1 MTDATT
7 GRTFYVD
14 HVNKVTTWV
23 RPVIMSGGS
32 GQSAPPPPASASA
45 SASAPSSGNTGPR
58 SGFGFNLPDTSSS
71 SVAAPPGGS
80 NANNNQRSSQSYR
93 GASASSAT
101 NRNSYGSD
109 YGDYGGGDY
118 GNSTG
123 GGHYDDYYGGGND
136 GGGGGASSP
145 LASAHHLSH
154 TTVPDSSSQNY
165 YALPSNMTHSSVSAF
180 TTVHVPDSLRTQC
193 PSCNNV
199 FSLTLRRHHCRL
211 CGDVYCD
218 ACSNNRV
225 ELPLEGEEYRRAVRV
240 CDLCLEDVERGN
252 YFSLRRYLTP
262 LVLYD
267 PSAAGANLSASMH
280 GGGGGSIYDGF
291 ETSEDGEKTHAI
303 TASQVSA
310 ALAALAAD
318 FDSYLMDSTT
328 ISSKL
333 TISPDV
339 LVPAICRH
347 LCHSNDGSSAAE
359 GIVDQAARALSSLL
373 SLGNVSGD
381 GMWARTVFSQD
392 GNADVSITGKE
403 VLDSILKLLEW
414 SGTAARTLAVQEQA
428 MRSIFYLTDT
438 STIKGL
444 YTSSKEEGG
453 MGFGSGV
460 GGQIYDAGGLLD
472 DETAGGR
479 PDDDMSERDIAWRL
493 DTHRTLR
500 ACLDHTT
507 TSSSPSLQR
516 WAAAAIRNLIAEDRR
531 RACGA
536 IAACASQ
543 GGGALLKYDSFTNSS
558 LVETGGVMILSS
570 LISSDDADTRA
581 HAIAAL
587 SATIATTRGVQ
598 ASLDMLSEVTGAGAA
613 PSTTSDANV
622 VRSVLQGGGLG
633 PSLAQLLLSADDS
646 VAKMGLAFAASLVG
660 PILDNPKGTTG
671 SVRPAV
677 SAGTLFDDD
686 EDGMEAYREAALN
699 LCTSGGVLPSLLS
712 LLRSGRGSSHG
723 SLNPSRPMELRKTAM
738 LVLAAVSQALRYLG
752 GQWVFDYIEKNHRG
766 VMGLPDDL
774 PTETAEKVLR
784 AISNFEKEGVAELAY
799 STVLQSGSSL
809 GGSGSRDSPGS
820 HLAEAASVILSGM
833 AQISPATIDYLA
845 RENAVMQM
853 LRTCGENSGMMKP
866 SSLRGDWCPR
876 SLGLLQVISSVV
888 DKIWKFSRRNQ
899 SEDLTDSTSP
909 AVDLLVSLL
918 DAGSAPL
925 LARIV
930 ATKIEYHVQS
940 KAVGTIL
947 LKVAACEIVASMF
960 GIVRDDASGIAGG
973 RLYTAIDDAGGGG
986 YGGRQRQDLTTGC
999 ISLLQSTSVHMQRYG
1014 GGDIPLPALSRA
1026 CLLAVGSICGAAI
1039 FGGQVF
1045 KASDFAIPPEDEFT
1059 SRRRDACVAVCAFMM
1074 GTDSSAALPSMLVGS
1089 YGEES
1094 VLPAMRLALA
1104 LVQNGPMNV
1113 HAQVGQSGILIPITD
1128 ILKNALIEGERY
1140 PFSASISLVRFC
1152 GPHVST
1158 SGTKDSASLASIRDA
1173 VRTISSV
1180 LLIEESADGEEEQVE
1195 TLKQLKTES
1204 IFALEA
1210 LSTNTSL
1217 WAAISQHSVPAVS
1230 QYLLDYDTWHEDDA
1244 PRQAVLCAAL
1254 RVIQRII
1261 PLPSHAVAAAR
1272 AGLGTSLAKVI
1283 TGKIDKNDPNDKS
1296 SASDRRRAL
1305 IRERE
1310 RREQKVGPGSDDD
1323 VQKIALEVLHT
1334 LASQG
1339 AARRGDEKGSLGLY
1353 HCGAV
1358 GAVCYL
1364 LSSRATAP
1372 DESAGPASP
1381 AQQGAALGSQETIA
1395 KLGLE
1400 FLLYLL
1406 ADLETPLP
1414 PNDPYNG
1421 AENQRSEALA
1431 FVDVVGRKVRF
1442 IRCLVATMLQTEIG
1456 LNITGSNGNKEK
1468 EESST
1473 FVVAPLYGPPLIL
1486 FEGSCGGFPDPQ
1498 QAAVSVLFSIASL
1511 CCTNRES
1518 KQSETFWETFL
1529 MREERSLVRKE
1540 TQQATAVAACALF
1553 LNILMDEEGGIC
1565 VPRDSIRETY
1575 YIDASLP
1582 LVRKKLLEGLLMSI
1596 SGAFETLA
1604 ESEDITST
1612 APLLS
1617 LLRQFHVPETCLA
1630 LCASPGLIEPAS
1642 QIVERSMELY
1652 SEELIPSVVT
1662 DKNSLRALFDSLNR
1676 RIGGAET
1683 KRASTQIRRLNCQI
1697 LSHAADQGTLGP
1709 AVDRLGL
1716 RTQAVAA
1723 LTAACLV
1730 DGEDPGAQSF
1740 DDDDLVDIDVP
1751 LLCLRSLIAVFSVP
1765 PKNSDSLAN
1774 GGGDHRLYLSSAEAT
1789 AVAST
1794 LGRKISEMVLARF
1807 QRHHDGDDDSIDS
1820 EDEAGH
1826 KSITDAPEIRLLCA
1840 LASNKEALP
1849 DLCKNNGLQALSLVA
1864 TEGDL
1869 SAIEAMHEACKDDP
1883 SVILQVEGH
1892 VSVMNVLVNTPGQ
1905 KQNQGKV
1912 AVDTACLEILA
1923 TLCGET
1929 EQGRLAVADADE
1941 CTLCISYA
1949 IECIQGGC
1957 SDGDEATGQGSE
1969 DNADEEK
1976 EEKSENDVPAVVV
1989 TTPSIQD
1996 DRGQRKL
2003 QLAAFSFLAELVR
2016 VEKHRS
2022 SFFSMQD
2029 LLESSSKLVSR
2040 SEPTELQYSAIKF
2053 LSALAPYATSSSTE
2067 LFPVAKLAS
2076 VFSLRISLEGSKS
2089 KKIKR
2094 SGFVTTM
2101 KASRRQIS
2109 SDQLDVSENYIV
2121 ALAVSGLKCLLHS
2134 LPNEE
2139 QIEIAKLL
2147 SSQLIRLIDAASFSA
2162 KNKFRSD
2169 RGPHEQSG
2177 MLAYNTME
2185 LLLALNQSPS
2195 CRDAVLDESLLS
2207 VILRLI
2213 VLSDLIEG
2221 RKDDVDDD
2229 ELYWD
2234 ATVTECLQYISL
2246 VSTSRDSEISLGKS
2260 WSDLLSEVETAAGEV
2275 RHKKTG
2281 AGSGRTFSMMSRSN
2295 SGVDGDMNSTPTTFR
2310 GALIR
2315 IMEKRSNSLSVVAAR
2330 SILKQ
2335 L

>member
-1 MTDATT
+1 
-7 GRTFYVD
+7 
-14 HVNKVTTWV
+14 
-23 RPVIMSGGS
+23 
-32 GQSAPPPPASASA
+32 
-45 SASAPSSGNTGPR
+45 
-58 SGFGFNLPDTSSS
+58 
-71 SVAAPPGGS
+71 
-80 NANNNQRSSQSYR
+80 
-93 GASASSAT
+93 
-101 NRNSYGSD
+101 
-109 YGDYGGGDY
+109 
-118 GNSTG
+118 
-123 GGHYDDYYGGGND
+123 
-136 GGGGGASSP
+136 
-145 LASAHHLSH
+145 
-154 TTVPDSSSQNY
+154 
-165 YALPSNMTHSSVSAF
+165 
-180 TTVHVPDSLRTQC
+180 
-193 PSCNNV
+193 
-199 FSLTLRRHHCRL
+199 
-211 CGDVYCD
+211 
-218 ACSNNRV
+218 
-225 ELPLEGEEYRRAVRV
+225 
-240 CDLCLEDVERGN
+240 
-252 YFSLRRYLTP
+252 
-262 LVLYD
+262 
-267 PSAAGANLSASMH
+267 
-280 GGGGGSIYDGF
+280 
-291 ETSEDGEKTHAI
+291 
-303 TASQVSA
+303 
-310 ALAALAAD
+310 
-318 FDSYLMDSTT
+318 
-328 ISSKL
+328 
-333 TISPDV
+333 
-339 LVPAICRH
+339 
-347 LCHSNDGSSAAE
+347 
-359 GIVDQAARALSSLL
+359 
-373 SLGNVSGD
+373 
-381 GMWARTVFSQD
+381 
-392 GNADVSITGKE
+392 
-403 VLDSILKLLEW
+403 
-414 SGTAARTLAVQEQA
+414 
-428 MRSIFYLTDT
+428 
-438 STIKGL
+438 
-444 YTSSKEEGG
+444 
-453 MGFGSGV
+453 
-460 GGQIYDAGGLLD
+460 
-472 DETAGGR
+472 
-479 PDDDMSERDIAWRL
+479 
-493 DTHRTLR
+493 
-500 ACLDHTT
+500 
-507 TSSSPSLQR
+507 
-516 WAAAAIRNLIAEDRR
+516 
-531 RACGA
+531 
-536 IAACASQ
+536 
-543 GGGALLKYDSFTNSS
+543 
-558 LVETGGVMILSS
+558 
-570 LISSDDADTRA
+570 
-581 HAIAAL
+581 
-587 SATIATTRGVQ
+587 
-598 ASLDMLSEVTGAGAA
+598 
-613 PSTTSDANV
+613 
-622 VRSVLQGGGLG
+622 
-633 PSLAQLLLSADDS
+633 
-646 VAKMGLAFAASLVG
+646 
-660 PILDNPKGTTG
+660 
-671 SVRPAV
+671 
-677 SAGTLFDDD
+677 
-686 EDGMEAYREAALN
+686 
-699 LCTSGGVLPSLLS
+699 
-712 LLRSGRGSSHG
+712 
-723 SLNPSRPMELRKTAM
+723 
-738 LVLAAVSQALRYLG
+738 
-752 GQWVFDYIEKNHRG
+752 
-766 VMGLPDDL
+766 
-774 PTETAEKVLR
+774 
-784 AISNFEKEGVAELAY
+784 
-799 STVLQSGSSL
+799 
-809 GGSGSRDSPGS
+809 
-820 HLAEAASVILSGM
+820 
-833 AQISPATIDYLA
+833 
-845 RENAVMQM
+845 
-853 LRTCGENSGMMKP
+853 
-866 SSLRGDWCPR
+866 
-876 SLGLLQVISSVV
+876 
-888 DKIWKFSRRNQ
+888 
-899 SEDLTDSTSP
+899 
-909 AVDLLVSLL
+909 
-918 DAGSAPL
+918 
-925 LARIV
+925 
-930 ATKIEYHVQS
+930 
-940 KAVGTIL
+940 
-947 LKVAACEIVASMF
+947 
-960 GIVRDDASGIAGG
+960 
-973 RLYTAIDDAGGGG
+973 
-986 YGGRQRQDLTTGC
+986 
-999 ISLLQSTSVHMQRYG
+999 
-1014 GGDIPLPALSRA
+1014 
-1026 CLLAVGSICGAAI
+1026 
-1039 FGGQVF
+1039 
-1045 KASDFAIPPEDEFT
+1045 
-1059 SRRRDACVAVCAFMM
+1059 
-1074 GTDSSAALPSMLVGS
+1074 MLVGS

-2076 VFSLRISLEGSKS
+2076 VFSSRISLEGSKS

-2275 RHKKTG
+2275 RNKKTG
-2281 AGSGRTFSMMSRSN
+2281 AGSGRAFSIMSRSN
-2295 SGVDGDMNSTPTTFR
+2295 SGVDGDLNSTPTTFR